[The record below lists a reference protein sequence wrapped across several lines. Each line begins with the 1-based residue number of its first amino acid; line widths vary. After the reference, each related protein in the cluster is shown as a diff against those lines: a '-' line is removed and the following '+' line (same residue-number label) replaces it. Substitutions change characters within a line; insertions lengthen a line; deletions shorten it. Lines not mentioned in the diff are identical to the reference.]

1 MSEAMKQIRYTPE
14 QRQAA
19 VEQMG
24 PPHHR
29 PIKALAKATGITEVT
44 LRTWRRE
51 AIAAGQLLRRDPRQ
65 SERWSGLDK
74 FRMVLETAP
83 MSAVELSGYARKHGV
98 LPEQIARWREA
109 CEKANA
115 PATGAPAKPPVD
127 ALARRRVQELERE
140 LRRKDAAL
148 AETAALLVLQKKVQ
162 AIWGTDE
169 DT

>member
-1 MSEAMKQIRYTPE
+1 MKQIRYTTE

-51 AIAAGQLLRRDPRQ
+51 AIEAGQLLRRDPRQ
-65 SERWSGLDK
+65 SDRWSGLDK
-74 FRMVLETAP
+74 FRIVLETAP
-83 MSAVELSGYARKHGV
+83 MSATERSEYARKHGV

-115 PATGAPAKPPVD
+115 PATSAPTKTVEETGT
-127 ALARRRVQELERE
+127 RQRVQALEHE
-140 LRRKDAAL
+140 LRRKNAAL
-148 AETAALLVLQKKVQ
+148 AETAALLVLQKKVR
-162 AIWGTDE
+162 AIWGVDE
-169 DT
+169 DA

>member
-1 MSEAMKQIRYTPE
+1 MKQIRYTPE

-19 VEQMG
+19 VKQMG
-24 PPHHR
+24 PPHLQ

-44 LRTWRRE
+44 LRIWRRE
-51 AIAAGQLLRRDPRQ
+51 AIEAGQLLRRDARQ

-74 FRMVLETAP
+74 FRVVLETAP
-83 MSAVELSGYARKHGV
+83 LSAAELSEYARQQGV

-115 PATGAPAKPPVD
+115 PATGAPTKASD
-127 ALARRRVQELERE
+127 RASLQRVQMLERE
-140 LRRKDAAL
+140 LGRKDAAL
-148 AETAALLVLQKKVQ
+148 AEAAALLVLQKKAQ

-169 DT
+169 DA

>member
-1 MSEAMKQIRYTPE
+1 MKQIRYTPE

-29 PIKALAKATGITEVT
+29 PVKALAKATGITEVT

-51 AIAAGQLLRRDPRQ
+51 AIEAGQLLRRDPRQ

-74 FRMVLETAP
+74 FRMVLDTAP
-83 MSAVELSGYARKHGV
+83 MSATELAEYARKHGV
-98 LPEQIARWREA
+98 LPEQIARWRQA

-115 PATGAPAKPPVD
+115 PVSGAPVKPVAD
-127 ALARRRVQELERE
+127 AASRERVQALERE

-148 AETAALLVLQKKVQ
+148 AETAALLVLQKKAR
-162 AIWGTDE
+162 AIWGMDE
-169 DT
+169 DA

>member
-1 MSEAMKQIRYTPE
+1 MTNIRYTQDE
-14 QRQAA
+14 RQSA
-19 VEQMG
+19 VKQMG

-29 PIKALAKATGITEVT
+29 PIKALSKATGITEVT

-51 AIAAGQLLRRDPRQ
+51 AIEAGQLLRRDPRQ

-74 FRMVLETAP
+74 FRIVLESAP
-83 MSAVELSGYARKHGV
+83 MSATELSEYARKQGV

-115 PATGAPAKPPVD
+115 PATGAPTHRPVD
-127 ALARRRVQELERE
+127 AGSRKQVQALERE

-148 AETAALLVLQKKVQ
+148 AETAALLVLQKKAR

-169 DT
+169 DA

>member
-1 MSEAMKQIRYTPE
+1 MKPIRYTPE

-29 PIKALAKATGITEVT
+29 PVKALAKATGITEVT

-51 AIAAGQLLRRDPRQ
+51 AIEAGQLLRRDPRQ
-65 SERWSGLDK
+65 SERWSGLEK
-74 FRMVLETAP
+74 FRMVLDTAP
-83 MSAVELSGYARKHGV
+83 MSATELSEYARKHGV
-98 LPEQIARWREA
+98 LPEQIARWRQA

-115 PATGAPAKPPVD
+115 PVSGAPVKPVAD
-127 ALARRRVQELERE
+127 AVSRERVQTLERE

-148 AETAALLVLQKKVQ
+148 AETAALLVLQKKAR
-162 AIWGTDE
+162 AIWGMDE
-169 DT
+169 DV

>member
-1 MSEAMKQIRYTPE
+1 MKQIRYTPE

-29 PIKALAKATGITEVT
+29 PIKALSKATGITEVT

-51 AIAAGQLLRRDPRQ
+51 AIEAGQLLRRDPRQ

-74 FRMVLETAP
+74 FRMVLDTAP
-83 MSAVELSGYARKHGV
+83 MSATELSEYARKHGV
-98 LPEQIARWREA
+98 LPEQIARWRAA

-115 PATGAPAKPPVD
+115 PATGAPAKASVD
-127 ALARRRVQELERE
+127 TASRERIQGLERE
-140 LRRKDAAL
+140 LRRKEAAL
-148 AETAALLVLQKKVQ
+148 AETAVLLVLRKKAQ

-169 DT
+169 DA